1 MTGQRGPPLPGRKTK
16 VLRRVP
22 SRIGTI
28 VWKARAPVRSST
40 ICMDLISSNCR
51 LTGAALRRRAVEVK
65 GAFFEGAHHAAH
77 RLVEQHFDQPLQQAR
92 LEFEIDKKTDAAS
105 ALNRGKSP
113 VIGQITEWSLGIG
126 DIDLL

>member
-1 MTGQRGPPLPGRKTK
+1 MLALECCSKLQVRRTMSPIPRYQPARISGRG
-16 VLRRVP
+16 
-22 SRIGTI
+22 
-28 VWKARAPVRSST
+28 
-40 ICMDLISSNCR
+40 

-77 RLVEQHFDQPLQQAR
+77 RLVEEHFDQPLQQAR